1 MYKIKIFD
9 IELMFEDVYDMENW
23 LELFWED
30 GWIPVKVQ
38 YINNKL
44 K

>member
-1 MYKIKIFD
+1 MYKVKVFD
-9 IELMFEDVYDMENW
+9 IELMFEDVYDMECW

-38 YINNKL
+38 YINK
-44 K
+44 